1 MFGFMGF
8 TSGALLSLYVGH
20 YHTAWHIVGLSFC
33 VIMALVSLSNEGNKK
48 IAAYS
53 HLDGEEREIVHAEVY
68 RNQEREDLILKI
80 FGCSALLL
88 IGLFFKLKQVCP
100 IENLFN
106 C

>member
-1 MFGFMGF
+1 MGF

-20 YHTAWHIVGLSFC
+20 YHTGWDIFCLSFC
-33 VIMALVSLSNEGNKK
+33 VIMALVCLAYEGNKK

-80 FGCSALLL
+80 FGFSALVL
-88 IGLFFKLKQVCP
+88 IGLFFRLKQVCTV
-100 IENLFN
+100 ENLFN